1 MVVNFRVVV
10 DKLLTIISY
19 KLTSLLIQ
27 ILPQCIDM
35 FMLLHVTSLIP
46 RPMCVSILRVW
57 E

>member
-10 DKLLTIISY
+10 SKLLTIISY
-19 KLTSLLIQ
+19 KLTSLFNSYQ

-35 FMLLHVTSLIP
+35 LHVTSLIP